1 MIDSYKS
8 GNTPTFDASDL
19 SNMFVSYKRVSIPEV
34 TVPTYDDSVTPAAMI
49 AQGNFSKA
57 VDNVKAKFS
66 ESPVF
71 KFQYTS
77 SGVTDLPSKEET
89 SDSSSSSSSST
100 ADFIKKEEG
109 FNEHRYKDARGKSIG
124 YGFYGDTYYKGDTIT
139 REEADKVLDGIIDE
153 KTKLLAKYPVWKT
166 LNSNQKTALIS
177 YLYNVGSI
185 KENLDQAL
193 KSGDLVKIRNSM
205 NITTSQGKKSDALVA
220 RREREKK
227 LFDS

>member
-1 MIDSYKS
+1 
-8 GNTPTFDASDL
+8 
-19 SNMFVSYKRVSIPEV
+19 
-34 TVPTYDDSVTPAAMI
+34 MI

-57 VDNVKAKFS
+57 VDNVKTKFS

-77 SGVTDLPSKEET
+77 SGISDLPSKEKT

-109 FNEHRYKDARGKSIG
+109 FKEHRYKDAGGKSIG
-124 YGFYGDTYYKGDTIT
+124 YGFYNDTYYKGDTIT
-139 REEADKVLDGIIDE
+139 REQADKVLDGIIDE
-153 KTKLLAKYPVWKT
+153 KTKMLSKYPVWKT
-166 LNSNQKTALIS
+166 LNGNQKTALIS
-177 YLYNVGSI
+177 YLYNVGSVT
-185 KENLDQAL
+185 NQLDSAL
-193 KSGDLVKIRNSM
+193 KSGNLTSIRNSI
-205 NITTSQGKKSDALVA
+205 NITTSRGKRNETLVA